1 MSTLAQES
9 ERLSEMIGKSITRTA
24 IESPRL
30 FVFDDVLF
38 NPWDYEMMARSA
50 PFHSVAVGPAWFHGI
65 ADAPQSGFGL
75 VAWLCAKFPTA
86 RPTLSFFRES
96 PDGQVE
102 PNFIHTDRDMG
113 DWTAILYLNE
123 RPYNGDG
130 TIFWRDKKTGEVVST
145 ETDVH
150 AEGER
155 WNEPGRFEVATH
167 VAAKFNRCVV
177 FSAPLFHSRALFDNY
192 GTSGQDARLIQIV
205 FGTGSLEQS

>member
-9 ERLSEMIGKSITRTA
+9 ERLTLMIGASITR
-24 IESPRL
+24 ESAGPTTL
-30 FVFDDVLF
+30 LVFDDVLQI
-38 NPWDYEMMARSA
+38 PAWYAATARRFD
-50 PFHSVAVGPAWFHGI
+50 FHSVAVGPAWFHGI
-65 ADAPQSGFGL
+65 ADAKDTPF
-75 VAWLCAKFPTA
+75 AKWLQEKFPKTTQ
-86 RPTLSFFRES
+86 TLSFFRES

-192 GTSGQDARLIQIV
+192 GTAGHDARLIQIV